1 VAVVEDLEG
10 ERVLP
15 RDQRHQ
21 VLVREALELA
31 ACQLDLCR

>member
-1 VAVVEDLEG
+1 MAVVEDLEG

-21 VLVREALELA
+21 VLVRQALQLA
-31 ACQLDLCR
+31 ARQLDLFR